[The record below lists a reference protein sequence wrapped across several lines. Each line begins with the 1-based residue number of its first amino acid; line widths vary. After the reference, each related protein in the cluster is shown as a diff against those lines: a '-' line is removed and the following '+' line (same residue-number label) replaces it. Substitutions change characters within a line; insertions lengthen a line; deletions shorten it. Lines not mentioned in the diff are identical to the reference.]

1 MFVRNVDGKIIY
13 FNTQRFVSEYDKY
26 TYLWKLKYNMIEK
39 NKDILSSIINYVH
52 GKTTSI

>member
-52 GKTTSI
+52 GKATSI

>member
-1 MFVRNVDGKIIY
+1 MFVRNVDGKIVY
-13 FNTQRFVSEYDKY
+13 FNSKRFVREYDKY

-52 GKTTSI
+52 GKATSI